1 MWRREPVLIGLAGA
15 NAAVVAVLS
24 ALMALGVISI
34 TGEQLAAVS
43 AAVVAVTGLAAAVIR
58 ASVVSPETYQND
70 VADALFT
77 PVPEVP
83 RPGGNLAGLLDE
95 GEG

>member
-1 MWRREPVLIGLAGA
+1 LD
-15 NAAVVAVLS
+15 LS
-24 ALMALGVISI
+24 
-34 TGEQLAAVS
+34 GEQLAAIS
-43 AAVVAVTGLAAAVIR
+43 SAVVAVTGFVATILR
-58 ASVVSPETYQND
+58 RNVVSPDTYEND

-83 RPGGNLAGLLDE
+83 RPGGNLEGLLDE

>member
-1 MWRREPVLIGLAGA
+1 MWRREPVLLSLGGAAGA
-15 NAAVVAVLS
+15 VTATLS
-24 ALMALGVISI
+24 ALVALGVLDLS
-34 TGEQLAAVS
+34 GEQLAAIS
-43 AAVVAVTGLAAAVIR
+43 SAVVAVTGFVATILR
-58 ASVVSPETYQND
+58 RNVVSPDTYEND

-83 RPGGNLAGLLDE
+83 RPGGNLEGLLDE